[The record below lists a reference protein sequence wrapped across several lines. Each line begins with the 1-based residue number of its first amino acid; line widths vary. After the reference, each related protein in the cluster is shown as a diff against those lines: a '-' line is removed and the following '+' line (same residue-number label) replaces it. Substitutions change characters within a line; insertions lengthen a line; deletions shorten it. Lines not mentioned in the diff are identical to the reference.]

1 MGLQNKI
8 SLCLTNWNR
17 NELLLESFA
26 QVLDDDRISEIIIS
40 DDHSEE
46 PNYDI
51 LQRSVKQ
58 WPKVKLF
65 RTENNVGCYV
75 NKARA
80 ISHATNDYVIIFDS
94 DNIIDRSYIDALYKV
109 EWNPDVILQPEYAK
123 PAFNFTP
130 WSGMTISKDNVAGL
144 FNTSNAVKSQFD
156 CLLNVMNY
164 CVHKD
169 SYLQVW
175 EDCPEPYA
183 ADTILQ
189 NYNWFKSGKKMFV
202 VPGMQYYHRLHTGSH
217 FIAHEKKSRELH
229 KQVADKIKM
238 MA

>member
-1 MGLQNKI
+1 MKTI

-40 DDHSEE
+40 DDCSEL
-46 PNYDI
+46 PNYDLLGKSLI
-51 LQRSVKQ
+51 Q

-65 RTENNVGCYV
+65 RNKDTVGCYR

-80 ISHATNDYVIIFDS
+80 ISLASNEYVIIFDS
-94 DNIIDRSYIDALYKV
+94 DNVIDKSYIDALYKV
-109 EWNPDVILQPEYAK
+109 EWNPDIILQPEYAK

-130 WSGMTISKDNVAGL
+130 WSGMTIDKDNVADL
-144 FNTSNAVKSQFD
+144 FNTSNAAKGQFD

-164 CVHKD
+164 FVHRD
-169 SYLQVW
+169 TYLKVW
-175 EDCPEPYA
+175 EDCPEPFA

-189 NYNWFKSGKKMFV
+189 NYNWFNSGRKMFV

-229 KQVADKIKM
+229 KEVADKIKM
-238 MA
+238 MV